1 MSLSLQYLDGKK
13 DWKLSGPWKKTLSTQ
28 LKNLSSQGKLVKVK
42 SSYKL
47 SDAFKKGPPKKK
59 VCLQLQLPAVSDVC
73 RCTSIECCRPCC
85 CSAVLVLR
93 FKCMRE
99 HVGASVPRLQQFVCQ
114 QSV

>member
-1 MSLSLQYLDGKK
+1 MSQACILDSNDLMPLHSCLQYLDGKK

-59 VCLQLQLPAVSDVC
+59 VCLQLQLLALSDACRYAQHAALQALLSKCLAV
-73 RCTSIECCRPCC
+73 
-85 CSAVLVLR
+85 
-93 FKCMRE
+93 
-99 HVGASVPRLQQFVCQ
+99 
-114 QSV
+114 